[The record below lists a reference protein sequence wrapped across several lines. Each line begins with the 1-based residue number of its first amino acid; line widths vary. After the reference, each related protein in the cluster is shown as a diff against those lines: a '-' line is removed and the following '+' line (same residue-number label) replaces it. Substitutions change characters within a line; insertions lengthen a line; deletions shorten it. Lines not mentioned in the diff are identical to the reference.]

1 MYCYEIGG
9 IGFGFDID
17 RPLTEYSPYDVF
29 RISEEEFLSLSER
42 HHYTFLPEIKPH
54 GTLVHSESSRDIF
67 VDGDEVFHVNKRFDE
82 KSYDCIF
89 SYKRGTSGG
98 SFSFTNG
105 GIDCLKVTAELFRSC
120 NFVSALLNFDAM
132 ILHSSFVICDGQAVL
147 FTAPSGGGK
156 STQAQLW
163 EQYKGA
169 RIINGDRAV
178 IKKCGDGWYVYSLPL
193 CGSSGICLK
202 RSAKLAVTAVVEKS
216 ADDAVLEMSNA
227 EKLTAVFPQI
237 TVENYKPQEFAHA
250 LDLEDAF
257 IRECGIVK
265 LKCTPTDKAV
275 TALEKYI
282 KAL

>member
-17 RPLTEYSPYDVF
+17 KHLTEYFPYDVF
-29 RISEEEFLSLSER
+29 RIREEEYLSLPER
-42 HHYTFLPEIKPH
+42 HHCTFLPEIKPH
-54 GTLVHSESSRDIF
+54 GKLVHSESSCDIF

-82 KSYDCIF
+82 KNYECIF
-89 SYKRGTSGG
+89 RYVRGVPGG

-105 GIDCLKVTAELFRSC
+105 GVDCLKVTAELFRSC

-132 ILHSSFVICDGQAVL
+132 ILHSSFVICDGHAVL

-156 STQAQLW
+156 STQARLW

-178 IKKCGDGWYVYSLPL
+178 IKRCADGWYAYSLPL

-202 RSAKLAVTAVVEKS
+202 RSAKLATTAVVKKFV
-216 ADDAVLEMSNA
+216 DDRVLEMSNA
-227 EKLTAVFPQI
+227 EKLAEIFPQI
-237 TVENYKPQEFAHA
+237 TVENYKPWEFAHA

-257 IRECGIVK
+257 IRECNIVK
-265 LKCTPTDKAV
+265 LDCTATGKAV
-275 TALEKYI
+275 TALDKHI